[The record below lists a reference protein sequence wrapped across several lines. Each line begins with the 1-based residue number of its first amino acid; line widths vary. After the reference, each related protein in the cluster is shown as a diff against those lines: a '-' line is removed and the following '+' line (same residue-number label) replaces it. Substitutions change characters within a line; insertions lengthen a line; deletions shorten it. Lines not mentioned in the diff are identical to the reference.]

1 MLYIRTEEHTMQ
13 NNKKGFTL
21 IEMLAVIAII
31 AVLVSII
38 IPAIST
44 STDKA
49 KAAADAANLRAT
61 LGALNSEV
69 MLNNDLAED
78 YIAAMAPAESEYK
91 PGAELYVVYTVP
103 GIIDVYY
110 VDEDGYY
117 GLDYLADIAANGST
131 TLSPEAPDLGTGET
145 WYKVGVG
152 FANPPA

>member
-1 MLYIRTEEHTMQ
+1 MK

-78 YIAAMAPAESEYK
+78 YIASMAPAESKYK

-110 VDEDGYY
+110 VDAEGYY

-145 WYKVGVG
+145 WYKVGAG
-152 FANPPA
+152 LANPPA

>member
-1 MLYIRTEEHTMQ
+1 MQ

-49 KAAADAANLRAT
+49 KAAADAANLRST
-61 LGALNSEV
+61 LGSLNSEV

-78 YIAAMAPAESEYK
+78 YIASMAPAESKYK

-110 VDEDGYY
+110 VDAEGYY

-152 FANPPA
+152 LANPPA